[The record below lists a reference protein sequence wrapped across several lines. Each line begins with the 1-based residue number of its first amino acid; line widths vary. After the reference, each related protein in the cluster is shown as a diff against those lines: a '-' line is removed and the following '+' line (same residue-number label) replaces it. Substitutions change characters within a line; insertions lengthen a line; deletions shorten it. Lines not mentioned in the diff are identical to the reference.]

1 MKFFLGILLAA
12 VLLLSPSLFEK
23 SDVQAQS
30 QGELKIGHLNT
41 ASLLQIMPGRDSAQL
56 ALEQFA
62 MALQNDLMEFQQEF
76 QKKVEEYQRN
86 EADMPRLMKEHRR
99 EELIQMEERIRRYQ
113 ENAQKELQEKEQ
125 ELLQPLLERAQNAI
139 DQVAEEGGFTYI
151 LDTSS
156 GAVVFVSDKGEDIL
170 PKVKEKLGL
179 EGVEVPEDPKPTELE
194 LISPDVDM

>member
-1 MKFFLGILLAA
+1 MKFFPRVLLVAA
-12 VLLLSPSLFEK
+12 LLLSSTTFVKAQE
-23 SDVQAQS
+23 QAQG
-30 QGELKIGHLNT
+30 QQRIGHINT

-62 MALQNDLMEFQQEF
+62 MSLQTDLMEFQQEF
-76 QKKVEEYQRN
+76 QKKVEDYQRN

-125 ELLQPLLERAQNAI
+125 ELLQPLLEKAQDAI
-139 DQVAEEGGFTYI
+139 DEVAEEGGFTYI

-156 GAVVFVSDKGEDIL
+156 GAVVFVADTGEDIL
-170 PKVKEKLGL
+170 PIVKKKLGL
-179 EGVEVPEDPKPTELE
+179 EGVVVPEESETRELE
-194 LISPDVDM
+194 LITPEVDM